1 MKVVPQSK
9 WDVWLSL
16 GKNLCP
22 SHGSYFIQTD
32 VSYHFHYCGKFHGR
46 KLWFSK
52 RLIFYVPSRTQHFHC
67 LRKLN
72 MVSVKPQLYLATLG
86 EYLYI
91 KTKTWLKNVKDN
103 TKIVW
108 KFLVPNIWNGS
119 IPLTRNESFKGM
131 DQTKS
136 KLLTDYRLRKKLF
149 WEKIKIE
156 KNVNNY
162 ILFCIHLPPHYH
174 NLLNNHIKNIQDI
187 SQ

>member
-1 MKVVPQSK
+1 MEVTLYKLMFLTIFIIVE
-9 WDVWLSL
+9 
-16 GKNLCP
+16 NFMEENC
-22 SHGSYFIQTD
+22 GSQKDWY
-32 VSYHFHYCGKFHGR
+32 
-46 KLWFSK
+46 
-52 RLIFYVPSRTQHFHC
+52 FYVPSRTQHFHC

-119 IPLTRNESFKGM
+119 IPLIRNESFKGM
-131 DQTKS
+131 DQAKS

-162 ILFCIHLPPHYH
+162 ILFCIHLPSHYH

-187 SQ
+187 S